1 MGEDRGDPVRD
12 FLGDVAGR
20 DSRRVHGLRCALEVL
35 ARGPDG
41 PLRELARA
49 VLKGELSLRDA
60 ALSDVYGERLGAAFD
75 AFWTRYRVLAPGGQD
90 DTG

>member
-41 PLRELARA
+41 PL
-49 VLKGELSLRDA
+49 
-60 ALSDVYGERLGAAFD
+60 FD